1 MDAPGSVQNRVLI
14 RVVARPGGHQGPDQ
28 GRLPRTGAPGEE
40 DGLSANRHHAGM
52 DEDIRL
58 GVAGNEEL

>member
-1 MDAPGSVQNRVLI
+1 MNAARSVQNRVLV
-14 RVVARPGGHQGPDQ
+14 RVVARPGSHQGPDE
-28 GRLPRTGAPGEE
+28 GRLAGPGAPGEE